1 MNYLDIVIA
10 IPLLWGFYRGF
21 MKGAIMEAATLAAF
35 FLGVWGGMYLSDG
48 LAGMIRNWFS
58 SESPY
63 IPIISFAVIFVGILM
78 LVFGV
83 AKLVNKFVDD
93 ASLSI
98 INKIAGGALGALK
111 FALLVSL
118 MQFVVAAIEK
128 DVKVVPPEIRQGSL
142 LYEPLE
148 KVAPAVIPGL
158 SDSRLGKMIPGKED
172 IDVDVDVNLK
182 LKQDSAR

>member
-1 MNYLDIVIA
+1 MNYLDIIIA

-21 MKGAIMEAATLAAF
+21 MKGVIMEAATLAAF
-35 FLGVWGGMYLSDG
+35 FLGVWGGIHLSDG
-48 LAGMIRNWFS
+48 LAGLIRDWTG

-83 AKLVNKFVDD
+83 AKLVDRFADK
-93 ASLSI
+93 ASLNI
-98 INKIAGGALGALK
+98 INKIAGGAFGALK

-118 MQFVVAAIEK
+118 LQFVIAAIEK
-128 DVKVVPPEIRQGSL
+128 DAQVLPPEIRKGSL

-158 SDSRLGKMIPGKED
+158 KDSRLGKLIPGKDD
-172 IDVDVDVNLK
+172 IEVGVDVK
-182 LKQDSAR
+182 LKTPKDSVK